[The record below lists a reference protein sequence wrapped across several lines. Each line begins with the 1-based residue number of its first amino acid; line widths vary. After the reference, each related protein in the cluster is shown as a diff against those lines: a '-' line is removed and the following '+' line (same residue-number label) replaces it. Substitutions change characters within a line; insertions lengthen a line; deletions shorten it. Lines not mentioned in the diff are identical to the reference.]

1 MKKRS
6 SFAIFKSSVFALF
19 LREMYESVGVKKI
32 GYFWLFFDIL
42 FMVFIFAGL
51 KSIIREATTPGLD
64 MVIFIA
70 VNIMAFYFFKDTV
83 MLLLT
88 SFSANKSL
96 FDYRQV
102 RPIDVL
108 FSKFLFSFY
117 TRILATLVMITI
129 GIYLEFDLSIK
140 DFNMVAFSIVWLG
153 VFALSIGLLSAVLAS
168 FFDFY
173 KRFMRYLMLPLLFT
187 SAVFYTVESLPP
199 LFQTIILYNPVAHFM
214 EMLHG
219 SYFYVLD
226 TRYVD
231 YVYMIYWTVIPLFL
245 GLFFY
250 IRSEKG
256 IISS

>member
-6 SFAIFKSSVFALF
+6 SFAIFRSSIFALF

-42 FMVFIFAGL
+42 FVVFIFAGL
-51 KSIIREATTPGLD
+51 KSVVRDASVPGLD

-70 VNIMAFYFFKDTV
+70 VNIMAFYFFKDTI
-83 MLLLT
+83 MLLLN
-88 SFSANKSL
+88 SFSTNKSL

-108 FSKFLFSFY
+108 FSKFLFSLY
-117 TRILATLVMITI
+117 TRILATLVMIAI
-129 GIYLEFDLSIK
+129 GLYLNFDLSVK
-140 DFNMVAFSIVWLG
+140 NFNMVAFSIIWLG
-153 VFALSIGLLSAVLAS
+153 IFALAIGLLSAVLAS

-173 KRFMRYLMLPLLFT
+173 KRFVKYLMLPLLFL

-199 LFQTIILYNPVAHFM
+199 LFQTIILYNPVTHFM

-219 SYFYVLD
+219 SYFYALD

-250 IRSEKG
+250 TRSEKG
-256 IISS
+256 IIAS

>member
-19 LREMYESVGVKKI
+19 LREMYESVGVRKI

-51 KSIIREATTPGLD
+51 KTIVRDASVPGLD
-64 MVIFIA
+64 MVVFVA
-70 VNIMAFYFFKDTV
+70 VNIMAFYFFKETV
-83 MLLLT
+83 MFLST
-88 SFSANKSL
+88 SFSINKSL

-102 RPIDVL
+102 KPIDVL

-117 TRILATLVMITI
+117 TRILAACVMLFI
-129 GIYLEFDLSIK
+129 GVYFEFDLSVK

-153 VFALSIGLLSAVLAS
+153 IFALSIGLVSAVLAS

-173 KRFMRYLMLPLLFT
+173 KRFIRYLMLPLLFL

-219 SYFYVLD
+219 SYFYALD
-226 TRYVD
+226 TYYVD
-231 YVYMIYWTVIPLFL
+231 YVYMTYWTVIPLFL

-250 IRSEKG
+250 TRSEKG
-256 IISS
+256 IIAS